1 MAIALAFVTDPAAN
15 VVAHLV
21 MVRAADRAVMDLVQD
36 LVAPAAMVLADRAVT
51 IVVAM
56 TADLP
61 ITTTL
66 RLSVRSSPAPSS
78 PMTRSSRSS
87 AAR

>member
-36 LVAPAAMVLADRAVT
+36 LVAPAAMALEDRAVT

-61 ITTTL
+61 ATTTR
-66 RLSVRSSPAPSS
+66 RLSALSSPALFSLMTPSS
-78 PMTRSSRSS
+78 RFS
-87 AAR
+87 AGR